1 MPNKKRASRT
11 WNPLTQS
18 EAFSNDFTNILT
30 ERRANMEDKQFICDM
45 LLNALRATD
54 SYRDVVGITYVKSKH
69 SDESHVVIHFLSGTR
84 IICTTMDSGFAMIK
98 DIINH
103 IGG

>member
-1 MPNKKRASRT
+1 
-11 WNPLTQS
+11 
-18 EAFSNDFTNILT
+18 
-30 ERRANMEDKQFICDM
+30 MEDKQFICDM

-98 DIINH
+98 EFRH
-103 IGG
+103 IKSENNGSLNVLNLMLG

>member
-1 MPNKKRASRT
+1 
-11 WNPLTQS
+11 
-18 EAFSNDFTNILT
+18 
-30 ERRANMEDKQFICDM
+30 MEDKQFICDM

-54 SYRDVVGITYVKSKH
+54 SYRDVVGITYVKAKC